1 MSPQPLG
8 QNFLAD
14 PVWRERI
21 VRSALGLPA
30 FMEAAPKPS
39 GVWIEIGA
47 GHGEMT
53 VLLAPHVSRLIA
65 IELDDKLLPRLNEQT
80 AQLSNVT
87 LVSGDVLTLNLPEL
101 AGGERFRVY
110 GNLPYYITSP
120 IIHQLFTFPDRLDAA
135 FIVVQL
141 EVAERLVATPGHRDY
156 GYLST
161 FAQFYS
167 QPQILARIPPG
178 AFRPRPK
185 VSSALVALRLPGE
198 RTQLGIADEPAFMN
212 FLKGCFA
219 QKRKTLRNNLRLL
232 MEPSSAEHAIET
244 AALAP
249 SVRAEQ
255 LTLAQFARLFS
266 LMQTVP
272 SSNQT

>member
-21 VRSALGLPA
+21 TRAALALPA
-30 FMEAAPKPS
+30 FVDAPPKPS
-39 GVWIEIGA
+39 GIWIEIGA

-65 IELDDKLLPRLNEQT
+65 IELDDKLLPRLREQT
-80 AQLSNVT
+80 VQLSNVT
-87 LVSGDVLTLNLPEL
+87 VFSGDVLTLNLPEL

-120 IIHQLFTFPDRLDAA
+120 IIHQLFALPDRLDAA

-185 VSSALVALRLPGE
+185 VSSALVAMRLPGE

-232 MEPSSAEHAIET
+232 MEPSSAERAIET
-244 AALAP
+244 AGLAP

-255 LTLAQFARLFS
+255 LTLPQFARLFT
-266 LMQTVP
+266 LMQTSP
-272 SSNQT
+272 AHRA

>member
-21 VRSALGLPA
+21 SRLALALPA
-30 FMEAAPKPS
+30 FMEAAPKPT

-53 VLLAPHVSRLIA
+53 TLLAPHVSRLIA
-65 IELDDKLLPRLNEQT
+65 IELDDKLLPRLREQT
-80 AQLSNVT
+80 AQLPNVT
-87 LVSGDVLTLNLPEL
+87 IVAGDVLTLDLPEL
-101 AGGERFRVY
+101 AGGDRFRVY

-120 IIHQLFTFPDRLDAA
+120 IIHQLFEHPDRLDAT

-141 EVAERLVATPGHRDY
+141 EVAERLAAHPGHREY

-185 VSSALVALRLPGE
+185 VSSALVALRPPGE
-198 RTQLGIADEPAFMN
+198 RSHLRIADEPAFMN

-219 QKRKTLRNNLRLL
+219 QKRKILRNNLRLL
-232 MEPSSAEHAIET
+232 MEPSSAEHVIET
-244 AALAP
+244 AGLAP

-255 LTLAQFARLFS
+255 LTLPQFARLFT
-266 LMQTVP
+266 LTQEHRT
-272 SSNQT
+272 NHA

>member
-21 VRSALGLPA
+21 TRAALALPA
-30 FMEAAPKPS
+30 FVDAPPKPS
-39 GVWIEIGA
+39 GIWIEIGA

-65 IELDDKLLPRLNEQT
+65 IELDDKLLPRLREQT
-80 AQLSNVT
+80 VQLSNVT
-87 LVSGDVLTLNLPEL
+87 VFSGDVLTLNLPEL

-120 IIHQLFTFPDRLDAA
+120 IIHQLFALPDRLDAA

-185 VSSALVALRLPGE
+185 VSSALVAMRLPGE

-244 AALAP
+244 AGLAP

-255 LTLAQFARLFS
+255 LTLPQFARLFT
-266 LMQTVP
+266 LMQTSP
-272 SSNQT
+272 AHRA

>member
-21 VRSALGLPA
+21 ARAALALPA

-53 VLLAPHVSRLIA
+53 TLLAPHVSRLIA
-65 IELDDKLLPRLNEQT
+65 IELDDKLLPRLREQT
-80 AQLSNVT
+80 ASLSNVT
-87 LVSGDVLTLNLPEL
+87 VVSGDVLTLNLPDL

-120 IIHQLFTFPDRLDAA
+120 IIHQLFEHPDRLDAA
-135 FIVVQL
+135 FVVVQL
-141 EVAERLVATPGHRDY
+141 EVAERLAAVPGHREY
-156 GYLST
+156 GYLSA

-167 QPQILARIPPG
+167 QPKILARIPPG

-198 RTQLGIADEPAFMN
+198 RAHLGISDEPAFMN

-232 MEPSSAEHAIET
+232 MEPSDTERAIET
-244 AALAP
+244 AGLAP

-255 LTLAQFARLFS
+255 LTLAQFARLFT
-266 LMQTVP
+266 LMQAGAN
-272 SSNQT
+272 SNHA